1 VNQDA
6 AVPPT
11 GNPEADLSEPDGTQ
25 HVGRADIAYR
35 ALEEQIVTLR
45 LPPGMMLSEQTLSR
59 KFGVGRTP
67 VREALQRLE
76 NEGLVVILPR
86 RGVLVSEI
94 DVKRQ
99 FRMLELRRE
108 VDRFV
113 VTKACLRA
121 TEAECREFE
130 EIARAMENAAETGDV
145 EAFIRADKWMDRAVY
160 EAARNEFATKTLQL
174 MSGLTRRFWY
184 SYHTTT
190 RDVASCAT
198 MHARIVKALA
208 SRDQETARRAA
219 DDLLDYLMELL
230 HSSLEKL

>member
-1 VNQDA
+1 MSQDGADRTA
-6 AVPPT
+6 ASLTPAT
-11 GNPEADLSEPDGTQ
+11 DDNSTSE
-25 HVGRADIAYR
+25 HIGRADLAYR
-35 ALEEQIVTLR
+35 ALEEKIVTLQ

-59 KFGVGRTP
+59 QLGVGRTP
-67 VREALQRLE
+67 VREALQRLD

-99 FRMLELRRE
+99 FRLLELRRE
-108 VDRFV
+108 VERFV

-121 TEAECREFE
+121 SEAECREFE
-130 EIARAMENAAETGDV
+130 KIAHAMRKAAESGDV
-145 EAFIRADKWMDRAVY
+145 EAFIRADKWMDRAIY
-160 EAARNEFATKTLQL
+160 DAARNEFATKTLQL

-190 RDVASCAT
+190 RDVSSCA
-198 MHARIVKALA
+198 MLHARIVTALA
-208 SRDQETARRAA
+208 ARDQDVGRRAV

-230 HSSLEKL
+230 RSSLDAV